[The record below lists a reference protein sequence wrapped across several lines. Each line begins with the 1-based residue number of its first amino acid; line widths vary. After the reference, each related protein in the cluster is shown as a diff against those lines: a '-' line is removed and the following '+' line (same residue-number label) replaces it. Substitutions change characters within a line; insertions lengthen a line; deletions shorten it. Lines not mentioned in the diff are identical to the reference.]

1 MNQIRTSQH
10 PDAGVFSLPE
20 LSTIIGNLLHCS
32 DTASTF
38 ISELVNVT
46 AVVNY
51 RLGDQIISGDLVS
64 GDRNHVTSQV
74 AFNHGIGTLSRSNS
88 INFVSDTFATHDT
101 DHRPNL
107 LGECSALHLIYQ
119 GRVRLLSRSRFCERE
134 VTVQLLEAED
144 QFGVEALFLPFF
156 PAYRAVA
163 ASPTTIIQIP
173 ASAVET
179 LLHRDRSVCQ
189 QLLTTLQ
196 QRARLVFF
204 KTQTLLY
211 TCPNHQIKLLLPH
224 LIEQQLPAGTQ
235 LSEWMATHP
244 GCYWLRQG
252 QITALPSD
260 VTLTTGDSWQDTP
273 KDEQASLATAIA
285 ETDLSLE
292 WLPTEAWESAVSLL
306 PALATLRADPPP
318 TGTSTPQSTH
328 TNPSPIPRSV
338 APSLHW
344 IKPEP
349 PEPPSATLPRPKPQ
363 PAFPKPLRRRLLDA
377 FSRYPWIGQQSS
389 SDCGVAC
396 LAMVA
401 RYWGKCFPL
410 PALREWTNVGRNGAS
425 LRSLS
430 RTAETLG
437 FHARPVR
444 ASLGR
449 LAEQPNPWIAHW
461 QGDHFVVVYQIKGN
475 QVMIAD
481 PALGPRIISRREFQT
496 YWTSYALLLDPTD
509 RLHDTEVQQI
519 SLGRYFSALL
529 PYRRLIVQVV
539 LVSLLIQI
547 FGLVSPLFTQII
559 LDKVVVQK
567 SLPSLN
573 VFVIGLMLFG
583 IWSVGMGA
591 VRQYLLSYFSNRLDL
606 TLISGFIRHAL
617 LLPLKFFESRR
628 VGDII
633 TRVQENQKI
642 QRFLIGQVV
651 MAWLDLITGFVYLG
665 LMLYYNQRLTLLV
678 LLLIPPMVVL
688 TLGAT
693 PLLRKVSREIFKEV
707 ADQNSALVEMITG
720 ISTLKAAAAEQEIRW
735 RWEDHLTR
743 QTNTVFRGQKLGI
756 GLQVMSGLIRTVG
769 STALLWYG
777 ARLVIQDQ
785 LTIGQFVAFN
795 MMMGYVIT
803 PVITLTNLWDE
814 LQEVLISVERL
825 NDVFETQPE
834 ETEGTSLVLPPI
846 QGTVQFEN
854 VTFRYGEDEDH
865 NVLQNLSFQVN
876 PGETIA
882 IVGRSGS
889 GKSTLV
895 KLLEALYLPT
905 QGRIWIDG
913 HDIRHVSPQS
923 LRSQMGVVPQ
933 ECFLFSG
940 TILENITLYRPDFT
954 LEQAIEVAKLAE
966 AHSFIQTLPL
976 GYSTKVGER
985 GSTLSGGQRQRIAIA
1000 RALLGNPRVLILDE
1014 ATSSLDTEA
1023 ERRFQQN
1030 LAHIS
1035 RDRTTFIIAH
1045 RLSTVRNADRILV
1058 LDRGILAEQGSHA
1071 ELMARQGL
1079 YYHLAH
1085 QQLDL

>member
-1 MNQIRTSQH
+1 MNQIKTSQRS
-10 PDAGVFSLPE
+10 DAGIFSLSE
-20 LSTIIGNLLHCS
+20 LPAIIGNLLCLS
-32 DTASTF
+32 DPASAL
-38 ISELVNVT
+38 ISDIASAT
-46 AVVNY
+46 SVVNY
-51 RLGDQIISGDLVS
+51 RLGDQILAGDGIANKVINNKEIVSDNISGTTSSVS
-64 GDRNHVTSQV
+64 HTCVDNRQHSLNKYSQLC
-74 AFNHGIGTLSRSNS
+74 I
-88 INFVSDTFATHDT
+88 
-101 DHRPNL
+101 
-107 LGECSALHLIYQ
+107 IYQ
-119 GRVRLLSRSRFCERE
+119 GRVRLLAHSRFCNRE
-134 VTVQLLEAED
+134 ITVQLLETED
-144 QFGVEALFLPFF
+144 KFGAEALLMPSF
-156 PAYRAVA
+156 PAYSAVA
-163 ASPTTIIQIP
+163 ASPTTILQIP
-173 ASAVET
+173 ASAVDA
-179 LLHRDRSVCQ
+179 LLQQNANIRQ
-189 QLLTTLQ
+189 QLLETLQ
-196 QRARLVFF
+196 QRARLIFF
-204 KTQTLLY
+204 KTQTRLFA
-211 TCPNHQIKLLLPH
+211 CPNHQIRLLLPY
-224 LIEQQLPAGTQ
+224 LIEQQFPAGTQ
-235 LSEWMATHP
+235 LVEWMADHP

-252 QITALPSD
+252 QFHSPSSGTRLTIGDTWQNTQPAQSSAALPE
-260 VTLTTGDSWQDTP
+260 TFAETF
-273 KDEQASLATAIA
+273 A
-285 ETDLSLE
+285 ETDVCLE
-292 WLPTEAWESAVSLL
+292 WLPAEMWQSAVSLL
-306 PALATLRADPPP
+306 PALETLNTDSFQP
-318 TGTSTPQSTH
+318 TGEAPLGTVIRPNSA
-328 TNPSPIPRSV
+328 PIPRSSTP
-338 APSLHW
+338 ALRW
-344 IKPEP
+344 IKLDSPEANTAALNP
-349 PEPPSATLPRPKPQ
+349 TQSQ
-363 PAFPKPLRRRLLDA
+363 PVFPKPIRRRVLDVFA
-377 FSRYPWIGQQSS
+377 RYPWISQQSS

-401 RYWGKCFPL
+401 RYWGKRFPL
-410 PALREWTNVGRNGAS
+410 PALREWANVGRDGAS

-430 RTAETLG
+430 RTAEQLG

-461 QGDHFVVVYQIKGN
+461 QGDHFVVVYRVQGN
-475 QVMIAD
+475 RVMIAD
-481 PALGPRIISRREFQT
+481 PALGPRIVSRREFQV
-496 YWTSYALLLDPTD
+496 YWTGYALLLDPTD
-509 RLHDTEVQQI
+509 RLHNTELRQT

-529 PYRRLIVQVV
+529 PYRGLIVQVV

-573 VFVIGLMLFG
+573 VFVLGLLLFG
-583 IWSVGMGA
+583 IWSMGMGA

-606 TLISGFIRHAL
+606 TLISGFIRHTL

-628 VGDII
+628 VGDIL

-651 MAWLDLITGFVYLG
+651 MAWLDLLTGFVYLG
-665 LMLYYNQRLTLLV
+665 LMLYYNQRLTLLI
-678 LLLIPPMVVL
+678 LLLIPPMVIL
-688 TLGAT
+688 TLAAT

-756 GLQVMSGLIRTVG
+756 GLQVMNGLIRTVG
-769 STALLWYG
+769 SAALLWYG
-777 ARLVIQDQ
+777 AKLVIQDQ

-803 PVITLTNLWDE
+803 PVMTLTNLWDE

-825 NDVFETQPE
+825 NDVFEAQPE
-834 ETEGTSLVLPPI
+834 ETDGTNLVLPPI
-846 QGTVQFEN
+846 QGAVQFEN

-865 NVLQNLSFQVN
+865 NVLQNLSFQVK

-905 QGRIWIDG
+905 QGRIWVDG
-913 HDIRHVSPQS
+913 HDLRHVSRQS

-966 AHSFIQTLPL
+966 AHSFIQSLPL

-1000 RALLGNPRVLILDE
+1000 RALLGNPRILILDE

-1023 ERRFQQN
+1023 ERRFQHN
-1030 LAHIS
+1030 LAQIS

-1058 LDRGILAEQGSHA
+1058 LDRGILVEQGNHT
-1071 ELMARQGL
+1071 ELMALQGL

-1085 QQLDL
+1085 QQLNL